1 MEKRTKIALICLLLL
16 IVIVGGLFILKNINF
31 DNKIKE
37 KDNVI
42 SGMEEDKNRG
52 ESENNPTFFAK
63 VIESDSNYIIVE
75 PFENEEIRKTSD
87 KFYIS
92 LGENNDCLY
101 VVGTSIKVTYTG
113 FIRETYPAQID
124 VTNIE
129 LKSTDTFEII
139 FHDKSPQTNIKY
151 IPIIPIITKGEISK
165 YDYSVYSSYG
175 IVNIV
180 IDGKTMSLRD
190 ALLNDKIT
198 MEEIIAKANR
208 DFGDNAIMLK
218 DGGTIEYHYST
229 YTLIKRHTI
238 DGDRDVYFMPPK

>member
-1 MEKRTKIALICLLLL
+1 MEKRTKIALATLILL
-16 IVIVGGLFILKNINF
+16 IVIVGGVFLIEHFNSN
-31 DNKIKE
+31 NKIKE
-37 KDNVI
+37 KDNII
-42 SGMEEDKNRG
+42 SEMEDDTNRG
-52 ESENNPTFFAK
+52 EVENNPTFFAK
-63 VIESDSNYIIVE
+63 VIESASNYILVE
-75 PFENEEIRKTSD
+75 PFENEEIRKSSD
-87 KFYIS
+87 KIYIS

-101 VVGTSIKVTYTG
+101 VVGTNIKVTYTG
-113 FIRETYPAQID
+113 LIRETYPAQID
-124 VTNIE
+124 VINIE
-129 LKSTDTFEII
+129 LKSTDSFEII
-139 FHDKSPQTNIKY
+139 FNDKSPQANAKY
-151 IPIIPIITKGEISK
+151 IPIITKGEISK
-165 YDYSVYSSYG
+165 YDYNVYSSGG

-238 DGDRDVYFMPPK
+238 DGDRNVYFMPPKEK